1 MRKDPFVEWM
11 QQRLIASGFN
21 PGSPDGIFGR
31 KTLGALQQFQKAHS
45 IPVTGKADAATVL
58 ALRTDAPPTV
68 GKAPDRTPEAE
79 FPWMGLA
86 LQKKGLRETDPDL
99 KQFLKS
105 DGKTLGDPAKL
116 PWCGDFVETCVA
128 VTVPT
133 EAIPVNP
140 YLARNWLKFGVD
152 VKPCY
157 GSVLVFWRGS
167 KSGISGHVGFYFG
180 EDASA
185 YHVLGG
191 NQSNAVTVA
200 RLAKSRLLG
209 ARMPKAYSDARRLI
223 VKLDAGGKQLSVNE
237 A

>member
-1 MRKDPFVEWM
+1 M
-11 QQRLIASGFN
+11 QQRLNANGLDA
-21 PGSPDGIFGR
+21 GPDDGLFGR
-31 KTLGALQQFQKAHS
+31 RTLGALQAFQRMKG
-45 IPVTGKADAATVL
+45 IPVTGKADPETVARLRNGATE
-58 ALRTDAPPTV
+58 TPTITL
-68 GKAPDRTPEAE
+68 KAE
-79 FPWMGLA
+79 FPWMTLA

-99 KQFLKS
+99 KKWLKS
-105 DGKTLGDPAKL
+105 DGKTLGDPSKL

-133 EAIPVNP
+133 EPLPVNP

-152 VKPCY
+152 VTPCY
-157 GSVLVFWRGS
+157 GAVLVFWRGS
-167 KSGISGHVGFYFG
+167 KSGISGHVGFYYG
-180 EDASA
+180 EDASH

-209 ARMPKAYSDARRLI
+209 ARMPKAYADARRSI
-223 VKLDAGGKQLSVNE
+223 VKRDANGAQISTNE